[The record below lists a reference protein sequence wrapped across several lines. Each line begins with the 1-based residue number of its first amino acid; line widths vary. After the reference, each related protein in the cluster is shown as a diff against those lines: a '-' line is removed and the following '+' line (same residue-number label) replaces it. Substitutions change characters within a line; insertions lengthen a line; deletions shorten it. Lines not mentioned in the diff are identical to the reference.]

1 MSLMSLR
8 IYTLYCT
15 TTKVA
20 EEYIKASL
28 LVTVEA
34 FIYNGIQVAV
44 AYNVQI
50 SNLLLIQLTFKK
62 VIPLQ
67 TAEFI
72 ALAYRIPFMY
82 RDYGDTPLM
91 TFQFKSS

>member
-15 TTKVA
+15 ATKVA
-20 EEYIKASL
+20 EEYIKAPL

-44 AYNVQI
+44 VYN
-50 SNLLLIQLTFKK
+50 
-62 VIPLQ
+62 
-67 TAEFI
+67 
-72 ALAYRIPFMY
+72 M
-82 RDYGDTPLM
+82 
-91 TFQFKSS
+91 